1 MTTRTF
7 PSIRVRESSWEMIS
21 NARKFTS
28 AFNGG
33 VQVVRRGGNRWRVT
47 LTMNALNKGERAT
60 MQAFVARVLAEADN
74 FTLPPS
80 AYTLLGAGGGTPL
93 VAGASQTGYSLNID
107 GAPNSTT
114 GWLKAGDMFEVDS
127 QLKMVTED
135 VDTSGTGTAT
145 INFVPELRSAPADN
159 AALDITSPTGIFR
172 MSGNVSG
179 WTNYSPALSDF
190 TITCI
195 EDVLA

>member
-7 PSIRVRESSWEMIS
+7 PSIRVRESSWEMVANS
-21 NARKFTS
+21 RSFTS
-28 AFNGG
+28 PFTGAI
-33 VQVVRRGGNRWRVT
+33 QVAQRGGNRWRVT

-60 MQAFVARVLAEADN
+60 MQAFVSRVLAEADN

-80 AYTLLGAGGGTPL
+80 AYTQRGAGGGTPL

-107 GAPNSTT
+107 GAPASVT
-114 GWLKAGDMFEVDS
+114 GWLKAGDFFEVDN

-145 INFVPELRSAPADN
+145 INFAPELRRSPSDN
-159 AALDITSPTGIFR
+159 DPLDIDTPEGVFR
-172 MSGNVSG
+172 FASNVSG
-179 WTNYSPALSDF
+179 WTSYSPALSDF